1 MSVSDFCMPWRQ
13 RRRRRRRRQWRRR
26 RWQRRWRRRC
36 IKYPANIRRRTK
48 DPKRTNSGKKVT
60 QQLGWKFSS
69 YQPIII
75 IIFVAAFNSF
85 SASSLEM
92 CFLIFLTLSLP
103 ISLFLFFLFFSLC
116 TQSMYLLFVSHS
128 LIPFMSPS
136 TSLIHKHHAFSF
148 PYFICFINSSF
159 SSTNKHTHARKLS
172 FVALSQLSN

>member
-1 MSVSDFCMPWRQ
+1 MLKMSFLSFTLLHSPLCLVNDHLIFHAAATPWWINMSVSDFCMPWRQ
-13 RRRRRRRRQWRRR
+13 RRRRRRQWRR

-48 DPKRTNSGKKVT
+48 EPKRTNSGKKVT

-85 SASSLEM
+85 LASSLEM

-103 ISLFLFFLFFSLC
+103 LFLFLSLC

-128 LIPFMSPS
+128 LIPVVSPS
-136 TSLIHKHHAFSF
+136 TS
-148 PYFICFINSSF
+148 
-159 SSTNKHTHARKLS
+159 
-172 FVALSQLSN
+172 